1 VRRLPDRENLRF
13 HLDAPAGRALLHAKR
28 HRSPREG
35 PRELEWHRR
44 LAALGVPV
52 PAPAAAGPG
61 FFASETLPG
70 AVPLDDAL
78 RRGLPAA
85 EKRRLARAL
94 AALARRLH
102 DARLCHRDL
111 YLNHVL
117 LTPDGRLHLIDL
129 QRVRRFRLERWRVKD
144 LAALRAS
151 SALPG
156 VTRADR
162 LRFLVAYAGGRPAP
176 RLCRRVERRAA
187 RVLRRIRR
195 PL

>member
-13 HLDAPAGRALLHAKR
+13 HLETPVGRALLHAKR

-35 PRELEWHRR
+35 PRELEWHLR

-61 FFASETLPG
+61 FFASEALAG
-70 AVPLDDAL
+70 AVPLDDAI
-78 RRGLPAA
+78 RRGLPAP
-85 EKRRLARAL
+85 EKRRLALEL

-117 LTPDGRLHLIDL
+117 LGPGGRLHLIDL
-129 QRVRRFRLERWRVKD
+129 QRVRRFRLSRWRVKD

-151 SALPG
+151 SAIPG

-162 LRFLVAYAGGRPAP
+162 LRFLRAYAGGRPAA
-176 RLCRRVERRAA
+176 RLIRRVERKAA
-187 RVLRRIRR
+187 RMLRRAGR